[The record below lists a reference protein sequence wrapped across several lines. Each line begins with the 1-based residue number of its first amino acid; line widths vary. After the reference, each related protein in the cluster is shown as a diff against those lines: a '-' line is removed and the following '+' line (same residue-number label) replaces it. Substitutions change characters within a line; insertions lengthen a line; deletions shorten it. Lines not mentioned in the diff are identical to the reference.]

1 MTYPKPVMKLT
12 ELQKMGF
19 PYEYLMRVFRVN
31 NRAIAW
37 KMNPAKRNS
46 PIIFDTEEFEKFRKN
61 ESRIKWGEDGT
72 NECFKW
78 CDYN

>member
-1 MTYPKPVMKLT
+1 MTYPKQVMRQA
-12 ELQKMGF
+12 ELEAMGF
-19 PYEYLMRVFRVN
+19 SKTYLMRVFRLN

-61 ESRIKWGEDGT
+61 ESRIK
-72 NECFKW
+72 
-78 CDYN
+78 